1 MREKKLAGQ
10 NILRDPPCPPCDAS
24 YRNGSNGAAENIT
37 FFVYVTFMEENK
49 PCTMILAGGF
59 RVYSRLGPG
68 FNTDAEVR
76 IQNSELRTSNL
87 KLRTPNGERRTV
99 TANLRALRGLCAMI
113 PLDFESCVEHTVRD
127 GFI

>member
-49 PCTMILAGGF
+49 TLYDDPGWRISGLLAP
-59 RVYSRLGPG
+59 RSWL
-68 FNTDAEVR
+68 
-76 IQNSELRTSNL
+76 
-87 KLRTPNGERRTV
+87 
-99 TANLRALRGLCAMI
+99 
-113 PLDFESCVEHTVRD
+113 
-127 GFI
+127 

>member
-59 RVYSRLGPG
+59 RVYSLGPG

-87 KLRTPNGERRTV
+87 EHETPNSEPQML
-99 TANLRALRGLCAMI
+99 NSKPPCPPWPLRDDSFGLRIL
-113 PLDFESCVEHTVRD
+113 R
-127 GFI
+127 